1 MFLRHETEGKCS
13 GGSGQ
18 LCWTPES
25 TASLDIMEAR
35 GDAEAWR
42 LEVERVAPSL
52 KVTVRTETRDWRSN
66 LEQIHQHRKNIESC
80 MESARTGL
88 GQLQKE
94 IKETLEKVGSRERHI
109 NIQLESQLTNYRQIA
124 QVTKDKLF

>member
-1 MFLRHETEGKCS
+1 MK
-13 GGSGQ
+13 
-18 LCWTPES
+18 W
-25 TASLDIMEAR
+25 DIRTR
-35 GDAEAWR
+35 GWKK

-52 KVTVRTETRDWRSN
+52 KVTLRTESRDWRSN
-66 LEQIHQHRKNIESC
+66 LEKIHEHRNNIGSS

-94 IKETLEKVGSRERHI
+94 IKETLEQVGSRERHI

-124 QVTKDKLF
+124 QVTT